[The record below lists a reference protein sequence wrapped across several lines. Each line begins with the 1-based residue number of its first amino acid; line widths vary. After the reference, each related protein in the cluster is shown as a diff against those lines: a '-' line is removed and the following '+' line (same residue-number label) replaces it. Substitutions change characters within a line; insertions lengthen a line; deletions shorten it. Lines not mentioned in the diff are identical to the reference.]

1 MFESSLE
8 GVRALYAYRG
18 AARSLVGALKEAGD
32 ARTARFLAGEI
43 SRRGLLSSSTALLV
57 PLPPSREGRRRRGF
71 DHSHLLVRA
80 LAGTTG
86 VPRRRLIG
94 RRGGGEQKRLDREG
108 RMENM
113 KGQLYL
119 RGSPGFTAPG
129 SLPREITLVDDVV
142 TTGATLEAAGELLRA
157 AGVARVNAVV
167 VALD

>member
-1 MFESSLE
+1 
-8 GVRALYAYRG
+8 
-18 AARSLVGALKEAGD
+18 
-32 ARTARFLAGEI
+32 
-43 SRRGLLSSSTALLV
+43 
-57 PLPPSREGRRRRGF
+57 
-71 DHSHLLVRA
+71 
-80 LAGTTG
+80 
-86 VPRRRLIG
+86 
-94 RRGGGEQKRLDREG
+94 
-108 RMENM
+108 MENM